1 MKKNLLVQI
10 SITFLVLFS
19 SIIYSQE
26 KFIVR
31 INTNDDLF
39 HVDLFPDSLSSTN
52 NIYQFAATAPGTYE
66 ALDIGRF
73 VKTFKAYDN
82 DGNEIPTQNI
92 STNQWKLTNPQ
103 KIKKIEYT
111 IEDTWDSKNDSETI
125 YQMCG
130 SNIEPDNSLINGE
143 CVFGYFKGLQTHP
156 IKIKIECPENWRT
169 GTALKLDPD
178 GYYEAPT
185 YDYVVDSPIL
195 TGILSEDSI
204 KVGNAA
210 IKIFTYSKT
219 GAIKSD
225 TLISSIKDILQAES
239 QFTNGLPVD
248 HYTFLFHLGS
258 FNAGAWEH
266 SYSSEYVLLE
276 NALDKLNLQNTRSII
291 AHEFFHVVTPLNI
304 HSELVEKFN
313 FVKPVMSR
321 HLWLYEGTTEWAAN
335 ILELRDSLISLE
347 DYLNVIRRKILIMQ
361 GFNKNI
367 SLTELGVHS
376 VEMPDQY
383 PDIYNKGAVVS
394 GLLDIRLLELSK
406 GTKGLREVI
415 NELSK
420 KYGPKQSF
428 SEENFFDEFVNM
440 TYPEIKDF
448 IKDYIEGTED
458 LPIKDYYQ
466 KLGIDYYESKGLD
479 SSKTSMG
486 ISLGVKGNHFVVSG
500 VSENSPNKDEI
511 IPGDMIFSFDG
522 DELTFNNVGEKFREY
537 QNKSIGDTVKTVV
550 VRNDKKVD
558 INIILGPSERK
569 YIFEINPTPSP
580 GQLELRNAWMK
591 NL

>member
-1 MKKNLLVQI
+1 MKKNLFVQI
-10 SITFLVLFS
+10 SIIFLVLFS

-39 HVDLFPDSLSSTN
+39 HVDLFPDSLSTNN
-52 NIYQFAATAPGTYE
+52 NIYQFASTAPGTYQ

-73 VKTFKAYDN
+73 VKSFKAFDAK
-82 DGNEIPTQNI
+82 GNEIPTQNI
-92 STNQWKLTNPQ
+92 STNQWELTNPE

-111 IEDTWDSKNDSETI
+111 IEDTWDAETDSELI

-130 SNIEPDNSLINGE
+130 SNIESDNSLINGE
-143 CVFGYFKGLQTHP
+143 CVFGYFQGLQTHP
-156 IKIKIECPENWRT
+156 VKIKIECPENWET
-169 GTALKLDPD
+169 GTALSLDPE
-178 GYYEAPT
+178 GYYDAPT

-210 IKIFTYSKT
+210 IKIFSYSKT

-225 TLISSIKDILQAES
+225 KLISSIKDILQAES
-239 QFTNGLPVD
+239 KFTNGLPVD

-276 NALDKLNLQNTRSII
+276 DALDKLNLQNTRSII

-335 ILELRDSLISLE
+335 ILQLRDSLISLE
-347 DYLNVIRRKILIMQ
+347 EYLNLIRRKILIMQ
-361 GFNKNI
+361 GFDKNI

-383 PDIYNKGAVVS
+383 INIYNKGAVVS

-406 GTKGLREVI
+406 GTKGLREII
-415 NELSK
+415 NELAK
-420 KYGPKQSF
+420 KYGPEQSF
-428 SEENFFDEFVNM
+428 SETNFFDEFVKM
-440 TYPEIKDF
+440 TYPEIEDF

-458 LPIKDYYQ
+458 LPIKEYYQ
-466 KLGIDYYESKGLD
+466 KLGIDFYKSKGLD
-479 SSKTSMG
+479 SSKASMG
-486 ISLGVKGNHFVVSG
+486 INLGVKGNHFVVSG
-500 VSENSPNKDEI
+500 VSENSPNKDKI
-511 IPGDMIFSFDG
+511 IPGDMIFSLDG
-522 DELTFNNVGEKFREY
+522 DELTFNNIGEKFREY
-537 QNKSIGDTVKTVV
+537 QNKNIGDTVKTIII
-550 VRNDKKVD
+550 RNDKKVD
-558 INIILGPSERK
+558 VNIILGPSERK
-569 YIFEINPTPSP
+569 YLFEVNPDPSP
-580 GQLELRNAWMK
+580 AQLELRNAWMK

>member
-1 MKKNLLVQI
+1 MKKDLFMPI
-10 SITFLVLFS
+10 SITLLFLFT

-39 HVDLFPDSLSSTN
+39 HVDLFPDSLSTNN
-52 NIYQFAATAPGTYE
+52 NIYQFASTAPGTYQ

-73 VKTFKAYDN
+73 VKSFKAFDGE
-82 DGNEIPTQNI
+82 GNEIPTQNI
-92 STNQWKLTNPQ
+92 STNQWELNNPQ

-111 IEDTWDSKNDSETI
+111 IEDTWDAKDDSELI

-130 SNIEPDNSLINGE
+130 SNIDTDNSLINGE
-143 CVFGYFKGLQTHP
+143 CVFGYFQGLQTYP
-156 IKIKIECPENWRT
+156 VKIKIECPEDWQT
-169 GTALKLDPD
+169 GTALKLDSD
-178 GYYEAPT
+178 GYYDAPT

-313 FVKPVMSR
+313 FVKPVMSK

-335 ILELRDSLISLE
+335 ILQLRDSLISLE
-347 DYLNVIRRKILIMQ
+347 DYLDIIRKKIIIMQ

-376 VEMPDQY
+376 VEMPDEY
-383 PDIYNKGAVVS
+383 INIYNKGAVVS

-420 KYGPKQSF
+420 KYGPEQSF
-428 SEENFFDEFVNM
+428 SETNFFDELVKM
-440 TYPEIKDF
+440 TYPEIEDF

-466 KLGIDYYESKGLD
+466 KLGIDFYESKGLD
-479 SSKTSMG
+479 SSKASMG
-486 ISLGVKGNHFVVSG
+486 ISLGVKGNHFIVSG
-500 VSENSPNKDEI
+500 VSDNSLNKDRI
-511 IPGDMIFSFDG
+511 FPGDIIFSFDG
-522 DELTFNNVGEKFREY
+522 DELTFANIGEKFREY
-537 QNKSIGDTVKTVV
+537 QNKKIGDTVKAVV
-550 VRNDKKVD
+550 IRNDKKVD
-558 INIILGPSERK
+558 VDIKLGHAERK
-569 YIFEINPTPSP
+569 FIFEINHTPDAE
-580 GQLELRNAWMK
+580 QLDLRNAWMK